1 MKNRHKSIFSLGRE
15 IKWSFSLAAIVEL
28 LLGLLLAL
36 APNTSS
42 RLLCTLVGVVVLAYG
57 AFNILSYVLDRGMS
71 SYTFELLLGIL
82 AAAFGV
88 FVLCNKDFIIKFLF
102 IALGLV
108 VLVSSIAGI
117 KRALNLRA
125 FGYSRWWA
133 AMVSACATCLIALSI
148 ILFPKLY
155 GNMALMIIGLMLII
169 EAVSDLLSIRR
180 LSRLA
185 QDVDVTYTI
194 HED

>member
-1 MKNRHKSIFSLGRE
+1 MKKQRKSIFSLGNE

-28 LLGLLLAL
+28 LLGLLLVL

-42 RLLCTLVGVVVLAYG
+42 QLLCTLIGVVVLAYS
-57 AFNILSYVLDRGMS
+57 AFNILSYLLDHGMS
-71 SYTFELLLGIL
+71 AYTFELMLGIL
-82 AAAFGV
+82 AAAFGI
-88 FVLCNKDFIIKFLF
+88 FALCNKDFIIKFLF

-125 FGYSRWWA
+125 FGYARWWA

-155 GNMALMIIGLMLII
+155 GNMALMIIGIMLIV
-169 EAVSDLLSIRR
+169 EAVSDLMSIRKI
-180 LSRLA
+180 SHLA
-185 QDVDVTYTI
+185 QDMDDTFTI
-194 HED
+194 HND